1 MPWTNTTSSIEKQQ
15 HVKALRRHLQ
25 AARCLRARVNFDPPA
40 ARQRLLL
47 REWQATRLTR
57 THADLLA
64 SPRFG
69 RAAQFFISDLYGPK
83 DFSSRDEEVERIL
96 PLLIKM
102 LPASA
107 LRTVRTRWP
116 FEIDRADRADRR
128 GTPIRDR
135 PTSPRRRDRII
146 PLQHEPPPAH
156 LRRAAYAPSSLP
168 GFYDD
173 GSTTDRLLA
182 SRRLRSSDPPEASS
196 KDSLRKPVLERL
208 LNRDGPGRPQLAGI
222 RLLNLP
228 PAFLEQRGFNAF
240 QRNGFRDR
248 HYLGPSIHDARE
260 QQAGRTIYSPTAGLS
275 PSRASLVNQP
285 HNLPSDGRL
294 ACET

>member
-1 MPWTNTTSSIEKQQ
+1 MDDTTSSIEKQQ

-107 LRTVRTRWP
+107 LRTVALAVELDALT
-116 FEIDRADRADRR
+116 EQLDAAMVA
-128 GTPIRDR
+128 
-135 PTSPRRRDRII
+135 
-146 PLQHEPPPAH
+146 E
-156 LRRAAYAPSSLP
+156 LRRAGEIEFLDEDAYAAAYRAVGYRAERQRQIVLI
-168 GFYDD
+168 GETGQALDK
-173 GSTTDRLLA
+173 LA
-182 SRRLRSSDPPEASS
+182 
-196 KDSLRKPVLERL
+196 RKPVLSGL
-208 LNRDGPGRPQLAGI
+208 LKLMRRPAQLAGMGD
-222 RLLNLP
+222 LHE
-228 PAFLEQRGFNAF
+228 FLERGFNAF
-240 QRNGFRDR
+240 RAMGSATDF
-248 HYLGPSIHDARE
+248 LASIERRE
-260 QQAGRTIYSPTAGLS
+260 QQL
-275 PSRASLVNQP
+275 LN
-285 HNLPSDGRL
+285 NLFTDAAKPFAL
-294 ACET
+294 C